1 MLLRA
6 PRGTA
11 LGGVGTVGDK
21 LIGHRRRCC
30 LVSERDGEA
39 VPSKKVT
46 QVSYFRK
53 LF

>member
-6 PRGTA
+6 PRGTV

-30 LVSERDGEA
+30 LVSGEDGEA
-39 VPSKKVT
+39 VSSKKVT
-46 QVSYFRK
+46 QVSYFGK